1 MKASPVSS
9 CGLGANKTSWYTS
22 VSRPAVSYV
31 LCFIVAD
38 SGKPPLGQERACS
51 TVKWVAQAQTRGI
64 RDGIHPYLSASAS
77 VEVPLCRQNPHSS
90 MGI

>member
-9 CGLGANKTSWYTS
+9 CGLGANKTSWHTS
-22 VSRPAVSYV
+22 VSRLAVSYV

-38 SGKPPLGQERACS
+38 SGKPPLGQKRACS
-51 TVKWVAQAQTRGI
+51 TVKG
-64 RDGIHPYLSASAS
+64 DGIHPYLSASAS

-90 MGI
+90 MGTYGCQPV